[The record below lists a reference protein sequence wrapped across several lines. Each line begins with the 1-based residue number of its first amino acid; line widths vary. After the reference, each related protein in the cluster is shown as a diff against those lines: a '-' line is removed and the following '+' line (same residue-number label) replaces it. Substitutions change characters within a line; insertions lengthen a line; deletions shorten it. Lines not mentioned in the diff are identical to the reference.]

1 MAEGEKAPAGGAGAR
16 GWLKAEVP
24 MAFEVLGLT
33 GLVVT
38 QPVLEVFQ
46 HSADVFVL
54 RRAGAF
60 EIVVFA
66 LVVALVPAGVLW
78 GVGALSRLAGA
89 AVRKGVHAA
98 TLGGLGAILA
108 IEVAKDLTDLGRTGL
123 LVVAGVAGV
132 AVVAAVWRW
141 APARLLPRYVAVAV
155 PLYVGLFLFASP
167 VAPLVTTTPAA
178 AADVTVDD
186 PAPVV
191 MVVLDELPTVSLLD
205 GDGAID
211 AERFPA
217 FASLAADATWYRN
230 HSTVAPL
237 TPSAVPA
244 ILTGELPE
252 GEGVVPVA
260 AAHPQSI
267 FTLLAGTY
275 DVHATETLTQV
286 CPSSVCGSAGPT
298 SSRAVVHSLV
308 DNATQVWRD
317 VASPSAYG
325 PVEFTVS
332 DQWFDTGAATRLGE
346 LEASLAPSG
355 DRPRFDFLHVLLPHQ
370 PWRFLPDGSTYEA
383 PNPPTGAPFVSVW
396 GDQHAADVARLRHT
410 LQLQYADRSLGA
422 VLDRLHELGTY
433 DESLIVV
440 TADHGVAFTQDSAMR
455 GVSADNYEEILWTP
469 LLVKA
474 PGQAEGEVDDVP
486 MQTIDILPTVAA
498 MLGVDLPD
506 EVDGVPAGE
515 RRAGSASDERQIL
528 DYRFHDLHPTGD
540 DDFVRFDGEEGF
552 ARVLAHDPLGEPGG
566 GLGPY
571 RVGPD
576 ADLIGWPLD
585 ALGGPTVGEPVA
597 TTAAVATTG
606 AYVSGTV
613 AADPPTR
620 LALVIDGEVTATPTA
635 YQEAPG
641 DSQFFAMVPDRWR
654 VDDPDEVEVYVVT
667 GDGDRRVLHPVGG

>member
-1 MAEGEKAPAGGAGAR
+1 MAGGEGERRGAR
-16 GWLKAEVP
+16 GAVRGWVRAEAP
-24 MAFEVLGLT
+24 LAFEVLGLT

-38 QPVLEVFQ
+38 QPVLAVFQ
-46 HSADVFVL
+46 RSADVFVL

-66 LVVALVPAGVLW
+66 LIVALAPAAALW
-78 GVGALSRLAGA
+78 AMGALAGFAGA
-89 AVRKGVHAA
+89 RVRKAVHAL
-98 TLGGLGAILA
+98 TLGGLSAILA
-108 IEVAKDLTDLGRTGL
+108 VEVAKDLTDLGRTGL
-123 LVVAGVAGV
+123 LLAAGLAGAAV
-132 AVVAAVWRW
+132 AVAVWRW
-141 APARLLPRYVAVAV
+141 TPARLLPRYVAAAV
-155 PLYVGLFLFASP
+155 PLYLGLFLFASP

-178 AADVTVDD
+178 AADVVVDD

-191 MVVLDELPTVSLLD
+191 MVVLDELPTASLLD
-205 GDGAID
+205 DDGAID
-211 AERFPA
+211 AGRFPGL
-217 FASLAADATWYRN
+217 ASLAADATWYRN

-275 DVHATETLTQV
+275 DVHAAETLTRV
-286 CPSSVCGSAGPT
+286 CPSSICGSVAPA
-298 SSRAVVHSLV
+298 SSRTVVRSLV
-308 DNATQVWRD
+308 DNATDVWRE

-332 DQWFDTGAATRLGE
+332 DQWFDSGAATRLGE
-346 LEASLAPSG
+346 LEDGLAPSG

-370 PWRFLPDGSTYEA
+370 PWRFLPDGDTYEA
-383 PNPPTGAPFVSVW
+383 PNPPPGAPFVSVW

-410 LQLQYADRSLGA
+410 LQLQYADRALGA
-422 VLDRLHELGTY
+422 VLDRLRELGTY

-455 GVSADNYEEILWTP
+455 GVSDDNYEEILWTP

-474 PGQAEGEVDDVP
+474 PGQERAEVDDVP
-486 MQTIDILPTVAA
+486 VQTIDILPTLAA

-515 RRAGSASDERQIL
+515 RAAGTESDERLML

-540 DDFVRFDGEEGF
+540 DDFVRFDGEDGF
-552 ARVLAHDPLGEPGG
+552 ARLLAHEPLGEPGG

-576 ADLIGWPLD
+576 GDLIGLPVDDLD
-585 ALGGPTVGEPVA
+585 RGDPAGVAASVGTV
-597 TTAAVATTG
+597 G

-620 LALVIDGEVTATPTA
+620 LALVVDGVVAGTPTA

-641 DSQFFAMVPDRWR
+641 DSQFFAMVPPRWR
-654 VDDPDEVEVYVVT
+654 VEDPADVEVYVVT
-667 GDGDRRVLHPVGG
+667 GEGDGRVLHPVAG

>member
-1 MAEGEKAPAGGAGAR
+1 MA
-16 GWLKAEVP
+16 L
-24 MAFEVLGLT
+24 EVLGLT

-60 EIVVFA
+60 EIVAFA
-66 LVVALVPAGVLW
+66 LIVALAPAAVLW
-78 GVGALSRLAGA
+78 AAGTLSSLAGA
-89 AVRKGVHAA
+89 RVRRAVHAL
-98 TLGGLGAILA
+98 TLGGLSAVLA
-108 IEVAKDLTDLGRTGL
+108 IEVVKDLSDLGRTGL
-123 LVVAGVAGV
+123 LLAAGVAGATV
-132 AVVAAVWRW
+132 AVAVWRW
-141 APARLLPRYVAVAV
+141 TPARLLPRYVAAAV
-155 PLYVGLFLFASP
+155 PLYLGLFLFASP
-167 VAPLVTTTPAA
+167 VAPLVTTPPAA
-178 AADVTVDD
+178 ADDVAVAH

-191 MVVLDELPTVSLLD
+191 MIVLDELPTVSLLD
-205 GDGAID
+205 GEGAID

-244 ILTGELPE
+244 ILTGRLPE

-267 FTLLAGTY
+267 FTVLAGTY
-275 DVHATETLTQV
+275 DVHATETLTRV
-286 CPSSVCGSAGPT
+286 CPASVCGEKGPT

-308 DNATQVWRD
+308 DNATKVWRE
-317 VASPSAYG
+317 VASPSAFG

-332 DQWFDTGAATRLGE
+332 DQWFDSGASTRLGE
-346 LEASLAPSG
+346 FEAGLAPSA

-370 PWRFLPDGSTYEA
+370 PWRFLPDGSTYDA
-383 PNPPTGAPFVSVW
+383 PNPPPGAPFVSVW

-433 DESLIVV
+433 DDSMIVV
-440 TADHGVAFTQDSAMR
+440 TADHGVAFAEDSAMR
-455 GVSADNYEEILWTP
+455 GVSADNYEQILWTP
-469 LLVKA
+469 LLIKA
-474 PGQAEGEVDDVP
+474 PGQRRGAADDVP
-486 MQTIDILPTVAA
+486 MQTIDILPTIAER
-498 MLGVDLPD
+498 LGLELP
-506 EVDGVPAGE
+506 EPVDGVPAGE
-515 RRAGSASDERQIL
+515 REAGTASDERVIL

-552 ARVLAHDPLGEPGG
+552 ARVLSHDPLGEPGG

-576 ADLIGWPLD
+576 ADLIGVPLD
-585 ALGGPTVGEPVA
+585 DLVVGEPAGVDATVA
-597 TTAAVATTG
+597 TTD
-606 AYVSGTV
+606 AYVSGAV

-620 LALVIDGEVTATPTA
+620 LALVVDGDVAATPTA

-654 VDDPDEVEVYVVT
+654 VDDPAAVAVYVVT
-667 GDGDRRVLHPVGG
+667 GEGDERVLHPTGG